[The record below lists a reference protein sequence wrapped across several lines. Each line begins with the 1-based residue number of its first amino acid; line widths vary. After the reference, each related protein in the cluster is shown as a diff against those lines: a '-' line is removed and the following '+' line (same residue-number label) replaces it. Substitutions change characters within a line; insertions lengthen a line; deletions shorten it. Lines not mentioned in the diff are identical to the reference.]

1 MKLKDYFK
9 EIFFLPKKVS
19 QSLAA
24 LKEIRR
30 VNDISRND
38 IKEIKSDLNI
48 IFRYMSGLELH
59 PKMPERLIVNDYRD
73 VSKDHM
79 VRYLAACEYIKE
91 TDNVLDFAI
100 GCGYGAS
107 CIKINAKPKK
117 IIACDIDKDV
127 VDFATKFFGK
137 QGIEFLCKDVVNE
150 SSFEPESFDTIV
162 SFETIEH
169 VPTNVS
175 TKAIQNFYKWL
186 KVGGKVICSVPDEEI
201 NSFENYDNQYH
212 FRHYTHTE
220 FKEYLEVAGFKNIS
234 FIEQKVSEINN
245 LPRGR
250 EFDSIIAIAYK

>member
-91 TDNVLDFAI
+91 TDNVLDFAS

-127 VDFATKFFGK
+127 VD
-137 QGIEFLCKDVVNE
+137 E